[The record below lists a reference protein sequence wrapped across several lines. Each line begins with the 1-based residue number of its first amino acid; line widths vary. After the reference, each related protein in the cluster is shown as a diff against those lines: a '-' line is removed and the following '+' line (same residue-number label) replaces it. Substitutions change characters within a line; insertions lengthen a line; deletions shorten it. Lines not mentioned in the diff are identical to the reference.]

1 MSKAQTQGTAD
12 VKSALLYAREQLK
25 DRTDNSLS
33 EARLLLCL
41 VLEKSPSWIMA
52 WPESN
57 LETSQHQAFLK
68 VIARRKQGE
77 PLAYI
82 TGERG
87 FWSLTLKVSPD
98 TLIPRADTEVL
109 VETALK
115 LIDEHKTSSLL
126 DLGTGTGAI
135 ALALACEHPNIKV
148 LATDFSHAALQVAKH
163 NLQSTGLANVSI
175 IQSNWFSEIPKQHF
189 DLIVSN
195 PPYIAEND
203 EHLQDIGLKYE
214 PITALTS
221 GEDGLDDIRTIINT
235 AREWLSAN
243 GHLVLEHGYNQS
255 DAVQSL
261 LADAGYS
268 DIHSLKD
275 YADQDRVTF
284 ARR

>member
-1 MSKAQTQGTAD
+1 MSKASTAAD
-12 VKSALLYAREQLK
+12 VRSALHESREQLG
-25 DRTDNSLS
+25 DYTDNPLS
-33 EARLLLCL
+33 EARLILSF
-41 VLEKSPSWIMA
+41 VLDKPVAWLIA
-52 WPESN
+52 WPEAC
-57 LETSQHQAFLK
+57 LETSQIKTFQQIIKRRQA
-68 VIARRKQGE
+68 GE

-82 TGERG
+82 TGEHG

-115 LIDEHKTSSLL
+115 LIDENPITSVL

-135 ALALACEHPNIKV
+135 ALAIASERPDIDV
-148 LATDFSHAALQVAKH
+148 LATDFSDAALKVAH
-163 NLQSTGLANVSI
+163 QNLLLIACPNVRFQQSD
-175 IQSNWFSEIPKQHF
+175 WFSAIPKQHF

-203 EHLQDIGLKYE
+203 KHLDDIGLKYE

-221 GEDGLDDIRTIINT
+221 GEDGLDDIRQIIQAAHN
-235 AREWLSAN
+235 WMSKN

-255 DAVQSL
+255 ASVQFL
-261 LADAGYS
+261 LEESGFT
-268 DIHSLKD
+268 DIQSVSD
-275 YADQDRVTF
+275 YAGQDRVTF

>member
-1 MSKAQTQGTAD
+1 MNKAQVKCTAD
-12 VKSALLYAREQLK
+12 VKSALHYCSEQLA
-25 DRTDNSLS
+25 DVTDTPLS
-33 EARLLLCL
+33 EARLLLSF
-41 VLEKSPSWIMA
+41 VLEKPLGWIIA
-52 WPESN
+52 WPESA
-57 LETSQHQAFLK
+57 LETPQRDRLEQL
-68 VIARRKQGE
+68 VERRKQGE

-82 TGERG
+82 TSERG

-109 VETALK
+109 VETALE
-115 LIDEHKTSSLL
+115 LIDKYKVASLL

-135 ALALACEHPNIKV
+135 ALAIASEHPGIKV
-148 LATDFSHAALQVAKH
+148 LATDFSNAALLVAKE
-163 NLQSTGLANVSI
+163 NQQSTSCSNVSFLQSD
-175 IQSNWFSEIPKQHF
+175 WFSAIPQQYF

-203 EHLQDIGLKYE
+203 EHLLDIGLKYE
-214 PITALTS
+214 PITALSS
-221 GEDGLDDIRTIINT
+221 GADGLDDIRKIINT
-235 AREWLSAN
+235 ARNCLSAN

-268 DIHSLKD
+268 DIQSRKD
-275 YADQDRVTF
+275 YAGQDRLTF